1 MHVDSK
7 SNNLGD
13 TAGKC
18 KPGGSLGN
26 FKKSGRLPA
35 KPGGSATTYMSTPID
50 LVIGTLAT
58 RALSYILQFH
68 EYNLHGY

>member
-13 TAGKC
+13 TTGKC
-18 KPGGSLGN
+18 KPGRSLGN

-35 KPGGSATTYMSTPID
+35 KPGG
-50 LVIGTLAT
+50 
-58 RALSYILQFH
+58 
-68 EYNLHGY
+68 